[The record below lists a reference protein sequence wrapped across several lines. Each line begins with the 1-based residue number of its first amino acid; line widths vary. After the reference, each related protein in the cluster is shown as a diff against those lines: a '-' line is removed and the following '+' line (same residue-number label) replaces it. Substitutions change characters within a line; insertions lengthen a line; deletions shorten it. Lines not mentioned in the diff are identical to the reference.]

1 MMQDMERTGA
11 GGDAFGDLE
20 RARQGIIRLAH
31 AAEVTRMDVAALR
44 RDIAGEVSLE
54 RDEIEAL
61 FALDRALDRSDG
73 EWTEFLVRAVTDH
86 VVWASRPTGIV
97 GERDAQWL
105 LAAADGSRTATT
117 FAVLVNVLEEA
128 DRVPGWFAGAVR
140 KRAVADWPGLDE
152 LGHVDV
158 TIRRVAA

>member
-1 MMQDMERTGA
+1 MTQEMERTEADGE
-11 GGDAFGDLE
+11 AFGDLE

-31 AAEVTRMDVAALR
+31 AAEVTRKDVAALR

-61 FALDRALDRSDG
+61 FALDRALDRSEGD
-73 EWTEFLVRAVTDH
+73 WAEFLVRAVTDH
-86 VVWASRPTGIV
+86 VVWASRPTGVV

-105 LAAADGSRTATT
+105 LAEVDAARTAAA

-140 KRAVADWPGLDE
+140 KRAASDWPGLDA

-158 TIRRVAA
+158 SIRRVAA